1 MHIEKKFMERCLER
15 WEQGKV
21 QGEVGAEGCKMRCQS
36 TIPECVQGGV
46 RAESTCRSGAS
57 RSGTG
62 VSAKGGQCLQKCV

>member
-1 MHIEKKFMERCLER
+1 M
-15 WEQGKV
+15 
-21 QGEVGAEGCKMRCQS
+21 GAEGCKMRCQS

-57 RSGTG
+57 RSCTG